1 MVVTWIDWSVVVF
14 VVVVSIAAG
23 LAVVRVLVASWRR

>member
-14 VVVVSIAAG
+14 VVVISIAAG
-23 LAVVRVLVASWRR
+23 MAVSDFRRVMAP